1 MRHHLY
7 GQMIIASHRP
17 NPTERIGRRALE
29 EMADGEKAVEDG
41 EGLRKM
47 RKKIADHSRLGSLLF
62 DDLQKVAETKVKLSK
77 QAEQTKEILS
87 KQADKIAKR
96 AEEHERFITKVT
108 HLLGVLGFGG
118 FCYILGARPQD
129 VPYVYCLFYITFVP
143 LRWIYYRYKK
153 WHYYLLDFCYYAN
166 TFFLVMLL
174 MFPKNEKLF
183 MVCFSFAEGPLAW
196 ALIVWRCSL
205 VFSSF
210 DKIVSVLIHLLP
222 GPQCIFLAKYT
233 AYQAWG
239 DEEPQN
245 AALALE
251 GRDRDTINDGACW
264 WERNERYCSHLFV
277 KRTECGIVFF
287 TIRWWNPETFAAM
300 HPVGRTARVSWPYV
314 EDKSYLWTWL
324 FLVPLIAYTLW
335 QLLYFLI
342 VNVLRRQR
350 LLQDPEVMTSYR
362 ELSKKAQ
369 KANNIWWRLSG
380 ILGDHNRPMMYIML
394 QAIFTVA
401 TMALTVPIFLSY
413 RMHVIFQVLKV
424 TATIWNGG
432 NFLVDVMPRQV
443 ILKEKKK
450 QEMKPILEL
459 PPSSASSVLN
469 NNEVNNVNKTS

>member
-1 MRHHLY
+1 MVD
-7 GQMIIASHRP
+7 G
-17 NPTERIGRRALE
+17 
-29 EMADGEKAVEDG
+29 EMAGDEG

-47 RKKIADHSRLGSLLF
+47 RQKIADQSRR
-62 DDLQKVAETKVKLSK
+62 VAETKVKLSK

-108 HLLGVLGFGG
+108 YLLSVLGFGG

-129 VPYVYCLFYITFVP
+129 VPYVYCLFYVTFVP

-166 TFFLVMLL
+166 TIFLVMLL
-174 MFPKNEKLF
+174 MFPKNEKFF

-222 GPQCIFLAKYT
+222 G
-233 AYQAWG
+233 
-239 DEEPQN
+239 
-245 AALALE
+245 
-251 GRDRDTINDGACW
+251 
-264 WERNERYCSHLFV
+264 
-277 KRTECGIVFF
+277 IVYF
-287 TIRWWNPETFAAM
+287 TIRWWNPDTFAAM
-300 HPVGRTARVSWPYV
+300 HPAGTTARVSWPYV
-314 EDKSYLWTWL
+314 EDNKSYLWIWL
-324 FLVPLIAYTLW
+324 FLVPLVAYTLW

-369 KANNIWWRLSG
+369 KADNIWWRLSG
-380 ILGDHNRPMMYIML
+380 MLGDSNRPIMYIML
-394 QAIFTVA
+394 QAVFTVA

-413 RMHVIFQVLKV
+413 QMHVIFQVLKV
-424 TATIWNGG
+424 TALVWNGG
-432 NFLVDVMPRQV
+432 NFLIDVMPRQV

-450 QEMKPILEL
+450 QEMKPIREI
-459 PPSSASSVLN
+459 PPSAASSVPN
-469 NNEVNNVNKTS
+469 NNEVTNSNKIS